1 MKNFL
6 LSSMLLF
13 ASVIFGQATLVYH
26 FPFNNSLS
34 AAVGSGTL
42 SSNNPVFSSNGSDPT
57 GAVFVDV
64 QDNNA
69 SRAANRLTGN
79 LPLLPQTSADKSIAL
94 RVKFTSFSGNN
105 LQYVLSWGSAQ
116 NTRSFGFSAMS
127 SVANAD
133 IWGGN
138 AVFLPSPPLYG
149 NVWYNIIIRKGVS
162 TTGMY
167 INGVAYTPTVA
178 TNRAGANTTG
188 TDIVFGTT
196 LAADFGAGSF
206 MIDDLKIYNGLMTQA
221 QIDEF
226 NTPAPA
232 PATLVYHFPFNG
244 NFNSIVNT
252 ATLTA
257 TTPPNFV
264 SNGTTN
270 NSAAEIRVAATA
282 ASRDT
287 NALSAIN
294 LTLLPNGNAPRSV
307 AFRVRFDTGVA
318 AEHYIF
324 GWGTAFESFAFIGSQ
339 LSTDFNVNAW
349 GAGNQKSFSNT
360 VNSTIWY
367 DYAITYDGSFSRVY
381 RDGVQIG
388 TPQAQNLITDTKN
401 LFIGKAL
408 NVDFGQ
414 GEFLLDDLKI
424 YTGVLTQAEIIT
436 LSQSTS
442 LANSD
447 FSNGNLKFNLYP
459 NPASTI
465 LNIDTTS
472 DLKSVEIYSMLG
484 QKVLSATTKKINV
497 SSLSNGIY
505 VMRLED
511 IDGAIQTQRFI
522 KE

>member
-1 MKNFL
+1 MKRFL
-6 LSSMLLF
+6 QLSMLLF
-13 ASVIFGQATLVYH
+13 ATVGFGQTTLVYH
-26 FPFNNSLS
+26 FPFNNSLNS
-34 AAVGSGTL
+34 AVGNAAL

-69 SRAANRLTGN
+69 SRIANRLIGN

-94 RVKFTSFSGNN
+94 RVKFTSTNPNN
-105 LQYVLSWGSAQ
+105 LHYVLSWGSTQ
-116 NTRSFGFSAMS
+116 NTRSFGFSATS
-127 SVANAD
+127 NVANAD

-138 AVFLPSPPLYG
+138 AVFLPNTPFFE
-149 NVWYNIIIRKGVS
+149 NVWYNVIINKGVS

-167 INGVAYTPTVA
+167 INGVAYTPTAA
-178 TNRAGANTTG
+178 TRNAGANTTG

-244 NFNSIVNT
+244 NFNSVINT

-264 SNGTTN
+264 SNGTTS

-282 ASRDT
+282 ASRNA
-287 NALSAIN
+287 NALSANN
-294 LTLLPNGNAPRSV
+294 LTLLPLGNAPRSV
-307 AFRVRFDTGVA
+307 AFRVRFDTGVTG
-318 AEHYIF
+318 EQYIF
-324 GWGTAFESFAFIGSQ
+324 GWGTAFESFAYIGSQ
-339 LSTDFNVNAW
+339 LSTNFNVNAW

-360 VNSTIWY
+360 VNSTDWY
-367 DYAITYDGSFSRVY
+367 NYAVTYDGSFSRVY

-388 TPQAQNLITDTKN
+388 TAQAQNLITDTNN
-401 LFIGKAL
+401 LYIGKAL

-424 YTGVLTQAEIIT
+424 YTGVLTPSEIMA
-436 LSQSTS
+436 LSQSNLS
-442 LANSD
+442 NNDFKNSNLQ
-447 FSNGNLKFNLYP
+447 FSMYP
-459 NPASTI
+459 NPTNDV
-465 LNIDTTS
+465 LNIDMEKEVKT
-472 DLKSVEIYSMLG
+472 VEIYSLQG
-484 QKVLSATTKKINV
+484 QKVLSATTKEINV
-497 SSLSNGIY
+497 SSLSNGTY
-505 VMRLED
+505 LMRLED